1 MLFFKLQH
9 TITLLIIFIYIFSY
23 FFTHVPENFLS
34 TLFVLITR
42 AYIWPGV
49 AGPLAGYLKIIAPP
63 YNVFSPLKKI

>member
-23 FFTHVPENFLS
+23 FFYTCAGKLFINSFCSHNKSVYLARRCRPARRIFEN
-34 TLFVLITR
+34 
-42 AYIWPGV
+42 YC
-49 AGPLAGYLKIIAPP
+49 PP